1 MVNIFRG
8 RLCGLYRDRRFAYF
22 SLLAPKLQCGPVLGR
37 SRAEFLD
44 CARAKEHD
52 PEDYSV
58 FFQYGR
64 IEQGATSHITLK
76 PERAAALSNAF
87 FAI

>member
-44 CARAKEHD
+44 RTTSAPPRDEHRTFRTSFEALTCTVL
-52 PEDYSV
+52 PYIMKIVHAIRPVSP
-58 FFQYGR
+58 
-64 IEQGATSHITLK
+64 QGA
-76 PERAAALSNAF
+76 
-87 FAI
+87 